1 MLNRPGKRVASS
13 RDRAERPATRH
24 RLEDVTVHLAILPQ
38 RRNMGRGPTSRR
50 RGGQR
55 HTKQRR
61 LPVAPSGLPI
71 GPGHRR
77 VPAPHILADDQLGPQ
92 VDHHLVARLEQPG
105 AAQGQEPVPEDR
117 LRLAWTIREADP
129 VGLRSA
135 VKQVFRDRAL
145 VHRCQWHKRENVVSY
160 LPKSEQGDWRRRAS
174 TSNRA
179 SARW

>member
-1 MLNRPGKRVASS
+1 MVERRLEHAEPTGEAGRQLA

-24 RLEDVTVHLAILPQ
+24 RLEDVTVHLAIL
-38 RRNMGRGPTSRR
+38 
-50 RGGQR
+50 
-55 HTKQRR
+55 
-61 LPVAPSGLPI
+61 
-71 GPGHRR
+71 
-77 VPAPHILADDQLGPQ
+77 
-92 VDHHLVARLEQPG
+92 LVARLEQPG

-135 VKQVFRDRAL
+135 VKKVFRDRSL
-145 VHRCQWHKRENVVSY
+145 VHRRQWHKRENVVSY
-160 LPKSEQGDWRRRAS
+160 LPKSAQGDWRRRAS